1 MRIDPRTE
9 RRANPAGAVTPPAGC
24 LSSIPGERVDMP
36 NRYEARELALKD
48 VSISRNARLLY
59 FAIDNY
65 QRDNREGWCGQDTL
79 ARDLGCSQRSV
90 KRWLAELR
98 SAGLCVA
105 ERRGYGE
112 SNSYVLHW
120 GQICPHYGDT
130 PVPSVGPNLS
140 PHKANQALKP
150 EIQGASAERQ
160 NPANIA
166 ECRSCRGSGR
176 VMIPAIGW
184 SSCSPCRGTG
194 MAQHRRTA

>member
-1 MRIDPRTE
+1 
-9 RRANPAGAVTPPAGC
+9 
-24 LSSIPGERVDMP
+24 MP

-79 ARDLGCSQRSV
+79 ARDLGCSRRSV

-160 NPANIA
+160 PRKTVCGLCSGTGYRSTEKPYTGKEAYMDPTYTVA
-166 ECRSCRGSGR
+166 VMCECRKSR
-176 VMIPAIGW
+176 VA
-184 SSCSPCRGTG
+184 
-194 MAQHRRTA
+194 